1 MARRQQEVSG
11 MTTQSNFMACKYR
24 QVRFV
29 INQGDLT
36 LASLMTLLKS
46 TLAYL
51 YQGCRLRQFL
61 GH

>member
-36 LASLMTLLKS
+36 LASLMIYLMRKS
-46 TLAYL
+46 
-51 YQGCRLRQFL
+51 
-61 GH
+61 

>member
-1 MARRQQEVSG
+1 MNILFLFDRMKDREMARRQQEVSG

-36 LASLMTLLKS
+36 LASLMIYLMRKS
-46 TLAYL
+46 
-51 YQGCRLRQFL
+51 
-61 GH
+61 